1 MLNYAAD
8 NGIEAEVRFLARY
21 LIAVDSGTV
30 CSVSLEAARI
40 YQSGINIWR

>member
-21 LIAVDSGTV
+21 LIAVVTV
-30 CSVSLEAARI
+30 ERFVRFRLKPRVFIRA
-40 YQSGINIWR
+40 G